1 MSVKSLSSS
10 AFAKQFSNSSVIDTN
25 NLSPALSAKLKEV
38 GLSAADLQKVA
49 GPDGQIKGAE
59 FKKLFGLV
67 DGFDANSKDK
77 KIHLTDD
84 KATEPNVAAELN
96 QALLDEVKTNRSIA
110 QYAKPGTR
118 PAPKQ
123 TPLTVDKNALVVDK
137 KDAKPEVDLNVKGMS
152 QYDYADDMGLKG
164 DKACFATAEAQ
175 CNKFNAKEYGTKAP
189 KLNGAD
195 QSIQMAYAEDSKG
208 RVAVDPNQAKL
219 GLAYIDKALD
229 AGYPALVGASYKDA
243 SYNHDKMTDH
253 FVTINKRGT
262 DEKGRLYYEYKDP
275 GDGGRTG
282 RLYVDKDS
290 GKLFK
295 EGDKKTGYV
304 GSADYEFT
312 QVRTY
317 KGLD

>member
-10 AFAKQFSNSSVIDTN
+10 AFAKQFSNSSVIDTH

-77 KIHLTDD
+77 KIHLADD

-123 TPLTVDKNALVVDK
+123 IT
-137 KDAKPEVDLNVKGMS
+137 
-152 QYDYADDMGLKG
+152 
-164 DKACFATAEAQ
+164 
-175 CNKFNAKEYGTKAP
+175 TKTSAAAFWAR
-189 KLNGAD
+189 LRGRFGA
-195 QSIQMAYAEDSKG
+195 
-208 RVAVDPNQAKL
+208 
-219 GLAYIDKALD
+219 
-229 AGYPALVGASYKDA
+229 
-243 SYNHDKMTDH
+243 
-253 FVTINKRGT
+253 
-262 DEKGRLYYEYKDP
+262 
-275 GDGGRTG
+275 RTS
-282 RLYVDKDS
+282 L
-290 GKLFK
+290 
-295 EGDKKTGYV
+295 
-304 GSADYEFT
+304 
-312 QVRTY
+312 
-317 KGLD
+317 